1 MTKREIEIKLSYAE
15 ADVKKYKKLLQ
26 KDTIHCYDK
35 RPENKN
41 EFLKYVNSVST
52 NKNFISHYLRI
63 LDRYLEM
70 DIVRDKFD
78 LYYTSQYAMNGSWE
92 KKAKMVKEPFFT
104 ILKYAY
110 HYRVENILP
119 ESKKYE
125 MIREILYEEKDKS
138 PFLIVI
144 STFL

>member
-35 RPENKN
+35 RQENKN

-104 ILKYAY
+104 ILKYCVD
-110 HYRVENILP
+110 RNIMVEFH
-119 ESKKYE
+119 KKDGGY
-125 MIREILYEEKDKS
+125 MIEEH
-138 PFLIVI
+138 
-144 STFL
+144 

>member
-1 MTKREIEIKLSYAE
+1 MTKREIEIKLSYAK

-35 RPENKN
+35 RQENKN
-41 EFLKYVNSVST
+41 KFLKYVNSVST

-70 DIVRDKFD
+70 DIMKDEFD

-92 KKAKMVKEPFFT
+92 KKAKMIKEPFFT
-104 ILKYAY
+104 VLKYCVD
-110 HYRVENILP
+110 RNIMVEFR
-119 ESKKYE
+119 KKDGGY
-125 MIREILYEEKDKS
+125 MIEEH
-138 PFLIVI
+138 
-144 STFL
+144 